1 MSHALGMDDGF
12 QIRAAQSDDAAA
24 LAAIYA
30 PYVLHGT
37 ETLELVPPDPNHFA
51 EKIET
56 AAQKGWPYL
65 IACRGE
71 TVIGYAYVTQFRDR
85 PAYRYACENS
95 IYVEA
100 AHQGRGVGRALLA
113 ALIDTATQAG
123 FRQMI
128 AVISGIGPASPA
140 LHAALGF
147 TESGRMRAVGW
158 KCGRWLDTLYMQ
170 RTLGPG
176 DATPP
181 SPDAI

>member
-1 MSHALGMDDGF
+1 MADTFL
-12 QIRAAQSDDAAA
+12 IRPARREDAAS

-37 ETLELVPPDPNHFA
+37 ETLELVPPEAARFA
-51 EKIET
+51 EKIDT

-65 IACRGE
+65 VACHGE
-71 TVIGYAYVTQFRDR
+71 TIVGYAYVTQFRDR
-85 PAYRYACENS
+85 PAYRFACENS

-100 AHQGRGVGRALLA
+100 AHHGSGVGRALLA
-113 ALIDTATQAG
+113 ALIDAATQAG

-140 LHAALGF
+140 LHTALGF
-147 TESGRMRAVGW
+147 TEAGRMRAVGW

-170 RTLGPG
+170 RALGRG
-176 DATPP
+176 DARPP
-181 SPDAI
+181 SLDVV